1 MCHLCTTP
9 VKLVRIVY
17 ILCSLWMIVCAFS
30 VSHTSELSAS
40 EANLAVSACPLRD
53 RLWSVPPLIQLSISK
68 ILSPGCKTK
77 LRRPLNYGGPEIMAA
92 PKLWRLLN
100 CGGPETM
107 AAPKDPL
114 SETMQRGADS

>member
-1 MCHLCTTP
+1 MLLLKNKT
-9 VKLVRIVY
+9 LVRIAY

-68 ILSPGCKTK
+68 ILFRVLCRQGVI
-77 LRRPLNYGGPEIMAA
+77 YF
-92 PKLWRLLN
+92 
-100 CGGPETM
+100 
-107 AAPKDPL
+107 
-114 SETMQRGADS
+114 